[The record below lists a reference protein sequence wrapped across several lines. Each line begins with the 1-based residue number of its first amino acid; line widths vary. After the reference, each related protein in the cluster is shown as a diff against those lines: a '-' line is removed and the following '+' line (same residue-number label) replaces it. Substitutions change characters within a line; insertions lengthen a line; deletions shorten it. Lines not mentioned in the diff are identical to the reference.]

1 MATVDRDPQGTM
13 VIGQCPCRIRR
24 RLRLTNATGTCA
36 SPALLAANFLST
48 LRVAHQIWLEPPPR
62 TLPRLVREALA
73 LTAENFS

>member
-1 MATVDRDPQGTM
+1 MRAR
-13 VIGQCPCRIRR
+13 
-24 RLRLTNATGTCA
+24 
-36 SPALLAANFLST
+36 LLAANFLST